1 MILTDLSATWD
12 GDLALSASGDLALV
26 EPGTGKAYQRL
37 IRTLFTNPDAMELH
51 PDFGAGIGSWE
62 GQTFGQSQAQALQS
76 LVYQNVLGD
85 PDITDPEVSVDIVNP
100 SLVSVTVSYL
110 DAVTGQPSTFSFGV
124 GA

>member
-62 GQTFGQSQAQALQS
+62 GQAFGPSQAQALQS
-76 LVYQNVLGD
+76 LVYQNALGD
-85 PDITDPEVSVDIVNP
+85 PDITSPEVSVDIVNP
-100 SLVSVTVSYL
+100 GLVSVTVSYL
-110 DAVTGQPSTFSFGV
+110 DAVTGQLSTLSFGV

>member
-1 MILTDLSATWD
+1 MILTDLSSTWD
-12 GDLALSASGDLALV
+12 GELALSASGDLATV

-37 IRTLFTNPDAMELH
+37 IRTLFTNPDGMELH
-51 PDFGAGIGSWE
+51 PDFGDGIGSWE
-62 GQTFGQSQAQALQS
+62 GQTFGSAQAQALQT

-85 PDITDPEVSVDIVNP
+85 PDITDPEVTVEIVNP
-100 SLVSVTVSYL
+100 SLVTVTVSYL

>member
-1 MILTDLSATWD
+1 MILTDLSSTWD
-12 GDLALSASGDLALV
+12 GDLALSASGDLATV
-26 EPGTGKAYQRL
+26 ESGTGKVFQRL
-37 IRTLFTNPDAMELH
+37 VRTLFTNPDAMELH
-51 PDFGAGIGSWE
+51 PEFGAGIGSWE
-62 GQTFGQSQAQALQS
+62 GQTFGPSQAQALQS

-85 PDITDPEVSVDIVNP
+85 PDIKDPEVSVEIVNP

>member
-12 GDLALSASGDLALV
+12 GDLALSASGDLELV

-62 GQTFGQSQAQALQS
+62 GRTFGPSQAQALQS

-85 PDITDPEVSVDIVNP
+85 PDITDPEVSIDIVNP

-110 DAVTGQPSTFSFGV
+110 DAVTGQLSTLSFGV

>member
-12 GDLALSASGDLALV
+12 GDLALSASGDLATV

-37 IRTLFTNPDAMELH
+37 IRTLFTNPDGMELH
-51 PDFGAGIGSWE
+51 PDFGVGIGSWE
-62 GQTFGQSQAQALQS
+62 GQTFGSAQEQALQA

-85 PDITDPEVSVDIVNP
+85 PDITDPEVTVEIVNP
-100 SLVSVTVSYL
+100 SLVTVTVSYL